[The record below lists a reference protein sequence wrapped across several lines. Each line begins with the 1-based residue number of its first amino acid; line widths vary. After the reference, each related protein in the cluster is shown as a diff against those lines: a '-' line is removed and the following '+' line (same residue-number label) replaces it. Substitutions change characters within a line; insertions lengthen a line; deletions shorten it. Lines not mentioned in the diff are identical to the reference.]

1 MADEVHKQCCILFV
15 VVVVVFTINLL
26 KWYTRCRM
34 QTQEEKASEQY
45 LRPKVKSKR
54 DNWKKIENRKATPAE
69 KIASSTTMTTGLTKW
84 SGVSKWTLN
93 SSFFCVIIICFP
105 LLLLLFIA
113 QPPPP
118 LHSQLSPLPL
128 LSLSSV
134 RFSIRFVSNWS
145 ELNADEC
152 IYKLTYSHA

>member
-1 MADEVHKQCCILFV
+1 MEDEVHKQCCILFV

-105 LLLLLFIA
+105 LLLLFIA
-113 QPPPP
+113 QPP
-118 LHSQLSPLPL
+118 LSALA
-128 LSLSSV
+128 V
-134 RFSIRFVSNWS
+134 VAFAAIVAVVGEIFNSIRI
-145 ELNADEC
+145 ELKWIEC
-152 IYKLTYSHA
+152 RRVYLQTYI

>member
-1 MADEVHKQCCILFV
+1 MKCTNSVVFCLLLLLLF
-15 VVVVVFTINLL
+15 FTINLL

-45 LRPKVKSKR
+45 RRPKVKSKR

-93 SSFFCVIIICFP
+93 SSFFCVIIIICFP
-105 LLLLLFIA
+105 LLLLFIA
-113 QPPPP
+113 QPP
-118 LHSQLSPLPL
+118 
-128 LSLSSV
+128 SSALAV
-134 RFSIRFVSNWS
+134 DAFAAIVAFVGEIFNSIRI
-145 ELNADEC
+145 ELKWIEC
-152 IYKLTYSHA
+152 RRVYLQTYI